1 MRVVVEKMLK
11 NLEYGTFPPPWWG
24 RVRERGADFQRL
36 ITLSPSPSPF
46 KGEGAFVQ
54 RILEGGSDVL
64 ATYLC

>member
-1 MRVVVEKMLK
+1 MLK
-11 NLEYGTFPPPWWG
+11 NLEYGPFPPPWWG

-46 KGEGAFVQ
+46 KGEGESFAQ
-54 RILEGGSDVL
+54 RILEGGDDVL